1 MERTTYS
8 DTTAG
13 EKMAFKRFFNFQFMS
28 SAFYGAWM
36 KNVTCKAADKLLTGN
51 HVKSSRQLVR

>member
-1 MERTTYS
+1 MKYSGLSEIHCKVNMERTTYS

-28 SAFYGAWM
+28 SAFYGA
-36 KNVTCKAADKLLTGN
+36 
-51 HVKSSRQLVR
+51 